1 MLESTCRKVGRC
13 LEDNCRWQQLQLW
26 FRPSSTTSSTTSSP
40 SPSSSSPAFPSSSLS
55 NPFSLDHPLFR
66 HYFRIRS
73 SFCHFSLLSPTIT
86 RTKGHFEK
94 DQCGQP
100 FSRMISRFQK
110 SVSLWISAGCHIS
123 WFVVLDISDWEAPE
137 SLWLWGRLEGFSSSD
152 ELFSAG
158 TVFVFVYLYI
168 WLVAL
173 AIKASFDQLICS
185 TLVLVKTIQIG
196 SQILFAF
203 TQN

>member
-1 MLESTCRKVGRC
+1 MWESTCRKVGKC

-26 FRPSSTTSSTTSSP
+26 SRPSSTTSSPSP

-86 RTKGHFEK
+86 RTKGHFERK

-158 TVFVFVYLYI
+158 TIFVFGYLYI

-173 AIKASFDQLICS
+173 AIKASLDQLICS
-185 TLVLVKTIQIG
+185 TLVLVKTIQID
-196 SQILFAF
+196 SQILFGFA
-203 TQN
+203 QN